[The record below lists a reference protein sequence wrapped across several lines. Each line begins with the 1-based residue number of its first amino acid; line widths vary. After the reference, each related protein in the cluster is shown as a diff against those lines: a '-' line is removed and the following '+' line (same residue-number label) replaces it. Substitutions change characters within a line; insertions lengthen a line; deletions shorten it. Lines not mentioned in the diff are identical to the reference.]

1 MDACQDGG
9 EDCLFDEEREEG
21 RGMSAE
27 ERGDPDDRKGREGC
41 RLGVLGSTPQIN
53 LCGQLMMRMLTFQK
67 HGYIIVKFDFQK
79 F

>member
-27 ERGDPDDRKGREGC
+27 ERGILMTGREG
-41 RLGVLGSTPQIN
+41 RGVGWVCWGLLLKLIYVDN
-53 LCGQLMMRMLTFQK
+53 L
-67 HGYIIVKFDFQK
+67 
-79 F
+79 